1 MKATGMTDDF
11 DHAITHAA
19 KCSRAILSREG
30 RPLLRDA
37 AHRVCHS
44 HRAHELWIAHHA
56 RLRLATQRVEAGA
69 SKPWRAK
76 RCNAVTLSTKS
87 HPRNRMLLREFARKL
102 EERGKAVCVLLT
114 IDVRERES
122 RVLQRD
128 DLS

>member
-1 MKATGMTDDF
+1 MKATGMPDEF

-56 RLRLATQRVEAGA
+56 RLRFTTQRVEAGA
-69 SKPWRAK
+69 SKPWRALAAAC
-76 RCNAVTLSTKS
+76 RDIDLGA
-87 HPRNRMLLREFARKL
+87 PRVPCIGVRKF
-102 EERGKAVCVLLT
+102 V
-114 IDVRERES
+114 
-122 RVLQRD
+122 
-128 DLS
+128 